1 MAGTIEGLR
10 RGKGWLAALAVIAF
24 GAIAGSASAA
34 PAVQAWT
41 GEADGSTPDIE
52 RSGLEILDL
61 NGDPISSGGIA
72 GTLNFT
78 LDGTAYV
85 GFCTDT
91 SRIFSLDPE
100 PVETT
105 VQDPPA
111 TAADRALTWI
121 LLNRTPSGAPTP
133 EKSQQAAISQVA
145 TWLLVDAQINKDSPT
160 GDAALNDAAKALVQ
174 EALVATAV
182 PASLSV
188 TAGTPAAGATT
199 ATVTV
204 TALPGATVT
213 LAVTSGA
220 GTLSATQIVVGPG
233 GTGTT
238 VLTTTGPGTVGVSA
252 TTAGD
257 GRLIGIN
264 PTDPETRPQP
274 TAAAEATTLTANL
287 QVAFQAAPPPAV
299 VPPAAPP
306 AVGTGTPTP
315 TVSITKSGPARARAL
330 TRVRYRITVR
340 NTGKV
345 TLRGV
350 VLRDRLPR
358 GLSFVRASRAYR
370 LAKGNATFRLGN
382 IPPGRARTI
391 VVTLKANASVRGRR
405 VNTATVSAANVR
417 PRRARAATVFR
428 PLVRRVQPAVT
439 G

>member
-1 MAGTIEGLR
+1 M
-10 RGKGWLAALAVIAF
+10 
-24 GAIAGSASAA
+24 
-34 PAVQAWT
+34 
-41 GEADGSTPDIE
+41 
-52 RSGLEILDL
+52 
-61 NGDPISSGGIA
+61 
-72 GTLNFT
+72 
-78 LDGTAYV
+78 
-85 GFCTDT
+85 
-91 SRIFSLDPE
+91 
-100 PVETT
+100 
-105 VQDPPA
+105 
-111 TAADRALTWI
+111 
-121 LLNRTPSGAPTP
+121 
-133 EKSQQAAISQVA
+133 
-145 TWLLVDAQINKDSPT
+145 
-160 GDAALNDAAKALVQ
+160 Q
-174 EALVATAV
+174 EALAATAV

-220 GTLSATQIVVGPG
+220 GTLAATQIVVGPG

-274 TAAAEATTLTANL
+274 TAAAEPTTLTANL